1 VTVSIVGD
9 WIVTIRTPVGSLH
22 VVYGFQEDAG
32 RITGRAAGKHE
43 VVELTDVAVIDVDG
57 DTQVSWRQTIT
68 KPMRLKLEFVVR
80 MDGDR
85 LTGHSRAGRLPRSAV
100 TGVRRETSV
109 PR

>member
-1 VTVSIVGD
+1 MSVVGD
-9 WIVTIRTPVGSLH
+9 WDVTIRTPVGSLH
-22 VVYGFQEDAG
+22 VVYGFRDEAG

-43 VVELTDVAVIDVDG
+43 VVELTDVAVTDVDG

-68 KPMRLKLEFVVR
+68 KPMRLKLEFDVR
-80 MDGDR
+80 VEGDR
-85 LTGHSRAGRLPRSAV
+85 LSGHSRAGRLPRSEV